1 MKLSD
6 KWYDILKNWV
16 IPILTGGATLVL
28 TVGELWHF
36 PTDTIKAV
44 AGTMTALA
52 TFISFLLS
60 SASKEYFKDKEI
72 VQTLVD
78 KNADLS

>member
-72 VQTLVD
+72 VDAYVD
-78 KNADLS
+78 YNKG